1 VKVNSIKPKEGEY
14 NMSGINPISTNT
26 NLWQNYKTAKS
37 ATETN
42 QHPEDIH
49 DDDPHES
56 KAPVRGGAGAGAG
69 VVAKSETPLTE
80 EESVYDIDGDGV
92 LSASERAAML
102 RATVDEMSAS
112 SKAQQM
118 SLINRHPEDVHDDDP
133 HESKAAVSDVTA

>member
-1 VKVNSIKPKEGEY
+1 
-14 NMSGINPISTNT
+14 MSGINPVSTNT

-37 ATETN
+37 ATETD

-56 KAPVRGGAGAGAG
+56 KAPVKGAGGVGAGA
-69 VVAKSETPLTE
+69 VAKSETTLTE
-80 EESVYDIDGDGV
+80 EESVYDLDGDGV

-102 RATVDEMSAS
+102 RAAVDEMSAS

-118 SLINRHPEDVHDDDP
+118 SITNRHPEDVHDDDP
-133 HESKAAVSDVTA
+133 HESNAAASDVTA